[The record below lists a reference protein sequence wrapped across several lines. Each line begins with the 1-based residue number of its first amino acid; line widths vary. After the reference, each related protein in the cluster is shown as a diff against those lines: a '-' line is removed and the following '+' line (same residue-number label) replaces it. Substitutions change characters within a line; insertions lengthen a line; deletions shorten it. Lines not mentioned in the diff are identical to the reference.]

1 MPGSQII
8 GIVTFARVASNRAK
22 VVVVAGGVGGMV
34 VVVARRGTRAI
45 LVASPGGTIAIGKL
59 GRSTIRVDVVSQGEN
74 RAGNIIQK
82 LCSCLIIVT
91 TATGDITCA
100 HENRVRRLSQS
111 GLRGRVRTSH
121 HQTT

>member
-8 GIVTFARVASNRAK
+8 GIVTLARVASDCAK
-22 VVVVAGGVGGMV
+22 VVVVAGGVGSMV

-45 LVASPGGTIAIGKL
+45 LVASPGGTITIGEL
-59 GRSTIRVDVVSQGEN
+59 GRRTIRVDVVSQGEN

-91 TATGDITCA
+91 PATSDITWP

-111 GLRGRVRTSH
+111 GLRGRV
-121 HQTT
+121 